1 MEGAKACST
10 EECLNAVK
18 SKYYRIPEM
27 LCEVIAQAYIN
38 EKYLK

>member
-1 MEGAKACST
+1 MEDAKAFST
-10 EECLNAVK
+10 KEGLKAVK

>member
-1 MEGAKACST
+1 MEDAKACST

-18 SKYYRIPEM
+18 NKYYRIPEM